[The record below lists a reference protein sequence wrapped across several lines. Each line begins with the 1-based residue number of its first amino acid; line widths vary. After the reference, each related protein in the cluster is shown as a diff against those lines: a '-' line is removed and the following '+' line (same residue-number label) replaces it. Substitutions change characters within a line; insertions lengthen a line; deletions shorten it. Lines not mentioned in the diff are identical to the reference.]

1 MGQATTA
8 YTIQDKMH
16 LSYSN
21 HLIQYVN
28 PMQTHTKN
36 TFLAPQ
42 TEVQNISATH
52 HLLFV
57 SKGGRKCLP

>member
-1 MGQATTA
+1 MGQATTS

-16 LSYSN
+16 LTYSN

-36 TFLAPQ
+36 TFLAPEK
-42 TEVQNISATH
+42 EVQNISTS
-52 HLLFV
+52 FTF
-57 SKGGRKCLP
+57 CF